1 MTRSM
6 YCVTSDDELEEV
18 ACSQDNLDSVAII
31 IDDDARRIYLWIGE
45 TADVRKKFIA
55 ARKATELKRER
66 GLIYRIR
73 NIDQGY
79 ESDEFRQLF
88 M

>member
-1 MTRSM
+1 MTLSM
-6 YCVTSDDELEEV
+6 YCVSSDGELVEV

-31 IDDDARRIYLWIGE
+31 IDDDRRRIYLWIGE

-55 ARKATELKRER
+55 ARKATELKREK

-79 ESDEFRQLF
+79 ESEEFMQLF